1 MSEELVQPTSIND
14 LQPKMR
20 LQGAITRTEL
30 YGAFVDLGLERE
42 GLIHISRLSK
52 QRVKKVSDQ
61 VKVGDTVKVWVQ
73 SVDPEKG
80 RIALTMVEPAEV
92 EWDELAVGQ
101 VRTGKVVRMERYG
114 VFVDLGAERPG
125 LLHVREMG
133 QFVRNPADVTKMG
146 ETVEVKI
153 LKIDRRKRQIDLTM
167 QLEAEDMGEEDGDQE
182 PILSAMEIA
191 FQQAQAMSDE
201 RKSRNRK
208 SKQRNTRRDNRDNME
223 DIYRRTLEQ
232 RE

>member
-167 QLEAEDMGEEDGDQE
+167 QLEAEDMGEEDSDQE

-223 DIYRRTLEQ
+223 DIYRRTLQQ

>member
-208 SKQRNTRRDNRDNME
+208 SKQRNTQPR
-223 DIYRRTLEQ
+223 
-232 RE
+232 

>member
-1 MSEELVQPTSIND
+1 MSEEMAQPTSISD
-14 LQPKMR
+14 LQPKMC

-42 GLIHISRLSK
+42 GLIHISRLSD

-61 VKVGDTVKVWVQ
+61 VKVGDKVKVWVQ

-92 EWDELAVGQ
+92 DWDELAEGQ
-101 VRTGKVVRMERYG
+101 IRTGKVVRMERYG

-133 QFVRNPADVTKMG
+133 QFVRNPADVIRIG

-153 LKIDRRKRQIDLTM
+153 LKVDRRKRQIDLTM
-167 QLEAEDMGEEDGDQE
+167 RLDLEDLGEENSDEE
-182 PILSAMEIA
+182 PVLSPMEIA
-191 FQQAQAMSDE
+191 FQQAQAMSNE

-208 SKQRNTRRDNRDNME
+208 NRQRDTRRDDRDNME

>member
-167 QLEAEDMGEEDGDQE
+167 QLEAEDMGEEDSDQE

>member
-42 GLIHISRLSK
+42 GLIHISRLSE

-167 QLEAEDMGEEDGDQE
+167 QLEAEDMGEEDSDQE

>member
-146 ETVEVKI
+146 EAVEVKI

-167 QLEAEDMGEEDGDQE
+167 QLEAEDMGEEDSDQE

-223 DIYRRTLEQ
+223 DIYRRTLQQQE
-232 RE
+232 

>member
-167 QLEAEDMGEEDGDQE
+167 QLEAEDMGEEDSDQE

-223 DIYRRTLEQ
+223 DIYRRTLQQQE
-232 RE
+232 